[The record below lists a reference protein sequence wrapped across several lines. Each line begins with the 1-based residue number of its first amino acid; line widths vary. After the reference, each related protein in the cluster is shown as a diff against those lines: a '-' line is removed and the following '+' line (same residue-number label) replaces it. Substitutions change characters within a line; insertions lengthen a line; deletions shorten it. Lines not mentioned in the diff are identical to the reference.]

1 MLAIIAGC
9 ALLPMNFCKSANADD
24 AAPTFQDVASSI
36 YGQAVGDDDDGTM
49 YVFGL
54 TARYTGPDRTM
65 PGEGKFKN
73 IFNYL
78 PVTAMYYNPDDY
90 YVSTQKVE
98 GEFKNEEC
106 VLCHSIQTPRIVVDW
121 KESKHS
127 KGGKTST
134 MDAEQV
140 VGCDACHGNN
150 HMELIMP
157 SVTTCGKCHE

>member
-9 ALLPMNFCKSANADD
+9 ALLPMNFCKNASADD

-54 TARYTGPDRTM
+54 TARYTGPDRTF

-78 PVTAMYYNPDDY
+78 PITALYYNPDDY
-90 YVSTQKVE
+90 YVSTQKV
-98 GEFKNEEC
+98 
-106 VLCHSIQTPRIVVDW
+106 
-121 KESKHS
+121 
-127 KGGKTST
+127 
-134 MDAEQV
+134 
-140 VGCDACHGNN
+140 
-150 HMELIMP
+150 
-157 SVTTCGKCHE
+157 